1 MVKRHNLEHNSIACV
16 REEVRTCRISDDDAV
31 KNDTNRPNQLPEI
44 SSVYRTLSGTETLY
58 EQGRHLIRVPTIA
71 PILNRRWFLEQ
82 IETILRDKIMSSI

>member
-1 MVKRHNLEHNSIACV
+1 M
-16 REEVRTCRISDDDAV
+16 RTCRISDDDDTDQ
-31 KNDTNRPNQLPEI
+31 NDTNRPKPLPEI
-44 SSVYRTLSGTETLY
+44 SSVYRTLSGTETLH